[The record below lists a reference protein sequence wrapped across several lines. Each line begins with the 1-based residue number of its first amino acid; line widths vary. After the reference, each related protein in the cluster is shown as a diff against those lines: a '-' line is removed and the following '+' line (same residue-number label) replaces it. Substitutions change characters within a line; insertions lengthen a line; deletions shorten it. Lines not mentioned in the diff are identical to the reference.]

1 MRKADWNLC
10 IALAGALLLGS
21 LWGERFISVGAAN
34 SASKATRNRSHPPQ
48 ASAAPSAA
56 SSYDVPISGSVL
68 DSIGRR
74 LTISGTVH
82 LELAEPTPVPIP
94 VPVPPTGITFG
105 GIVDSFGAPVTQAT
119 AGKVLFLKGAGFPMT
134 SDVPPVSPS
143 SLRLSIADHSL
154 IVSAWTHTSVMFAI
168 PNTWT
173 DTMTAPVT
181 GPFSVWRQQAGT
193 WTLMG
198 KGGSLTILPSP
209 RVGAPRR

>member
-1 MRKADWNLC
+1 VIRKADLNLC
-10 IALAGALLLGS
+10 IVLAGALLLGS
-21 LWGERFISVGAAN
+21 LWGERFISVDAAN
-34 SASKATRNRSHPPQ
+34 SASKATRSRSQPPQ
-48 ASAAPSAA
+48 GSAAPSAA

-82 LELAEPTPVPIP
+82 LELAEPSP
-94 VPVPPTGITFG
+94 VPVPPPVGITFG
-105 GIVDSFGAPVTQAT
+105 GIVDSFGTPVTQAT

-154 IVSAWTHTSVMFAI
+154 IVSAWTHTSVMFSI
-168 PNTWT
+168 PNTFS
-173 DTMTAPVT
+173 DTLTAPVT
-181 GPFSVWRQQAGT
+181 GKFSVWRQQAGQ
-193 WTLMG
+193 WQLLG
-198 KGGSLTILPSP
+198 SGGTLTILPSP